1 MSYPFPIGVVLV
13 AEFPEAS
20 PSGREQ
26 AGERPAVV
34 VGAPDLIGSPVY
46 PGLILVPFTTRLGKL
61 SGHPPQLYPQYLP
74 GVAGLTRPSAALTDQ
89 VRYVDLARLRSA
101 LGRMTEAEF
110 EPIRAA
116 LRVMLSMSES
126 T

>member
-1 MSYPFPIGVVLV
+1 LSYPVPVGVVLV

-34 VGAPDLIGSPVY
+34 VGMPDFVGTPVY
-46 PGLILVPFTTRLGKL
+46 PGLILVPFTTRLDKL
-61 SGHPPQLYPQYLP
+61 AGRPQQLYPQYLP
-74 GVAGLTRPSAALTDQ
+74 GVAGLTRPSAALVDQ
-89 VRYVDLARLRSA
+89 VRYVDQARLRTV

-110 EPIRAA
+110 DPIRMA
-116 LRVMLSMSES
+116 LQTIFSLS
-126 T
+126 